1 MTEDE
6 LFARRPM
13 GMRMAMVVRQ
23 WRAIID
29 AAITDTGLTQSSWTV
44 LMQLRYVRQSEINH
58 LFSVNCSYVLR
69 IVLLSFK

>member
-1 MTEDE
+1 LILTLISIIFLNNDEENLMTEDD

-29 AAITDTGLTQSSWTV
+29 SAITDTG
-44 LMQLRYVRQSEINH
+44 
-58 LFSVNCSYVLR
+58 
-69 IVLLSFK
+69 

>member
-23 WRAIID
+23 WRAIYYS
-29 AAITDTGLTQSSWTV
+29 AITETSLTPSSWTG
-44 LMQLRYVRQSEINH
+44 LMQL
-58 LFSVNCSYVLR
+58 
-69 IVLLSFK
+69 

>member
-6 LFARRPM
+6 LFARRPL

-29 AAITDTGLTQSSWTV
+29 SAITDTGLTQSAG
-44 LMQLRYVRQSEINH
+44 R
-58 LFSVNCSYVLR
+58 C
-69 IVLLSFK
+69 

>member
-1 MTEDE
+1 MTEDD

-29 AAITDTGLTQSSWTV
+29 SAITDTGPDPVKLDGADAAA
-44 LMQLRYVRQSEINH
+44 
-58 LFSVNCSYVLR
+58 SVGG
-69 IVLLSFK
+69 